1 MDYTFKPPQELNFDS
16 NTAENWR
23 LFKQELQLFIVATE
37 RERKSGA
44 VKISILL
51 TTIGRKGREIYNN
64 FEWADDAEKT
74 NFDIVIGKFEE
85 YCNPR
90 TNETFLRYKFFTTKQ
105 LDSQSFDDFVT
116 DLKKAARVCKRE
128 IRSQET

>member
-1 MDYTFKPPQELNFDS
+1 M
-16 NTAENWR
+16 
-23 LFKQELQLFIVATE
+23 
-37 RERKSGA
+37 
-44 VKISILL
+44 L

-64 FEWADDAEKT
+64 FEWADDAEKI

-105 LDSQSFDDFVT
+105 LDSQSFDDFIT
-116 DLKKAARVCKRE
+116 DLKKAARVCNLGTLRDSLTRDMIVIGVQDKKLQEKLLRE
-128 IRSQET
+128 YDLTMDNAIRFGQTS